1 MAKQNAVENAIRKV
15 ANNKLAGKY
24 NLTQYKEG
32 GSRFEEK
39 KKAMLHK
46 QICEEIVAFAD
57 SHKNIP
63 LYFILSVGVSKG
75 AYKMSEFEK
84 GYKRFNAEE
93 VEAVHQMGMA
103 YNAYNGLAN
112 KKMSDVT
119 IRLIMRY
126 YEKKSNDMETF
137 TNDLNKSKVL
147 GKLCGSR
154 EMEYAE
160 LCKNLNIPIKEKE
173 ENNAIADAA

>member
-1 MAKQNAVENAIRKV
+1 MEKNVIESAIRNV

-24 NLTQYKEG
+24 NLAQYKEG

-57 SHKNIP
+57 NHKDIP
-63 LYFILSVGVSKG
+63 FYFILSVGVSKG
-75 AYKMSEFEK
+75 AYKVSEFNK

-93 VEAVHQMGMA
+93 VETVHKMGMA
-103 YNAYNGLAN
+103 YNAYNGIGH

-126 YEKKSNDMETF
+126 YEKKSKDMETF
-137 TNDLNKSKVL
+137 TNDLNNSKVF

-154 EMEYAE
+154 EMEYTE
-160 LCKNLNIPIKEKE
+160 LCKNLNIPIKEKN
-173 ENNAIADAA
+173 ENNGLADAA

>member
-1 MAKQNAVENAIRKV
+1 MEKNVIESAIRNV

-24 NLTQYKEG
+24 NLAQYKEG

-39 KKAMLHK
+39 KNAMLHK

-57 SHKNIP
+57 NHKDIP
-63 LYFILSVGVSKG
+63 FYFILSVGVSKG
-75 AYKMSEFEK
+75 AYKVSEFNK

-93 VEAVHQMGMA
+93 VEMVHKMGMA
-103 YNAYNGLAN
+103 YNAYNGLGN

-126 YEKKSNDMETF
+126 YEKKSKDMETF
-137 TNDLNKSKVL
+137 ANDLNNSKVF

-154 EMEYAE
+154 EMEYTE
-160 LCKNLNIPIKEKE
+160 LCKNLNIPIKEKN
-173 ENNAIADAA
+173 ENNGLADAA

>member
-1 MAKQNAVENAIRKV
+1 MAKNVIESAIRNV

-24 NLTQYKEG
+24 NLAQYKEG

-46 QICEEIVAFAD
+46 QICEEIVTFAD
-57 SHKNIP
+57 SHKDIP
-63 LYFILSVGVSKG
+63 FYFILSVGVSKG

-93 VEAVHQMGMA
+93 VEAVHKMGMA
-103 YNAYNGLAN
+103 YNTYNGIGH

-126 YEKKSNDMETF
+126 YEKKSKEMETF
-137 TNDLNKSKVL
+137 TNDLNNSQVL

-154 EMEYAE
+154 EIDYTK

-173 ENNAIADAA
+173 ENNGLTKAA